1 MKIINQN
8 LPKKFK
14 GYLATEL
21 LEMWDQIAHKDGIV
35 PGTPKD
41 KIRSTNYFLRQNKI
55 APVYKIAAQQKINN
69 HS

>member
-1 MKIINQN
+1 MINQS

-21 LEMWDQIAHKDGIV
+21 LEIWDQIAHKDGIV
-35 PGTPKD
+35 SGTPKD
-41 KIRSTNYFLRQNKI
+41 KIRSMNHFLRQYKI